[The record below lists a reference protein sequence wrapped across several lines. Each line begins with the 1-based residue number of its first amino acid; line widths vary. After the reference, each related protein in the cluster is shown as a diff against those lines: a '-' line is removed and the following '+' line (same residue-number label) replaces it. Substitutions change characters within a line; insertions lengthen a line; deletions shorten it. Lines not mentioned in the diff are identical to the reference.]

1 MTAHD
6 MPDMIRARIVV
17 REVTRY
23 ERVVLMPPALFASL
37 HDQLASGTEEGK
49 ADVAAALF
57 DVPLIDNGVCFEE
70 AQLLEVALTALPSY
84 ASCADLHEE
93 G

>member
-1 MTAHD
+1 MTT
-6 MPDMIRARIVV
+6 PDLIRARIVV

-37 HDQLASGTEEGK
+37 HDQLASGTPEGK
-49 ADVAAALF
+49 ADVAAAMF
-57 DVPLIDNGVCFEE
+57 DAPLIDNGGCTEE
-70 AQLLEVALTALPSY
+70 DELLEVSLTALPSY
-84 ASCADLHEE
+84 SPEFDDCQEE

>member
-1 MTAHD
+1 MTATD
-6 MPDMIRARIVV
+6 LVRARVVV

-23 ERVVLMPPALFASL
+23 ERVVLMPPALFTSL
-37 HDQLASGTEEGK
+37 HDQLAMGDADAR

-57 DVPLIDNGVCFEE
+57 DGPLIDNGVCCEE
-70 AQLLEVALTALPSY
+70 AELLEVALTALPSY
-84 ASCADLHEE
+84 AAGGDLHEE

>member
-1 MTAHD
+1 MTATD
-6 MPDMIRARIVV
+6 LIRARIVV

-37 HDQLASGTEEGK
+37 HDQLASGSPEGK
-49 ADVAAALF
+49 ADVAAAMF
-57 DVPLIDNGVCFEE
+57 DGELIDNGRCTEE
-70 AQLLEVALTALPSY
+70 DELLEVQLTALPSY
-84 ASCADLHEE
+84 SPEFDDCQEE